1 MNNSF
6 KILKRKIGLNFKPLI
21 IVELGINHNG
31 ELKKAKKLVDEAYKA
46 GAEIIKHQTHICED
60 EMSIEAKKSYPVIPS
75 KIFMTLLINV
85 LYLKKMN

>member
-31 ELKKAKKLVDEAYKA
+31 GLKEK
-46 GAEIIKHQTHICED
+46 
-60 EMSIEAKKSYPVIPS
+60 
-75 KIFMTLLINV
+75 N
-85 LYLKKMN
+85 